1 MTVSLSGVT
10 AKAEIAIFP
19 GRPLLS
25 IEETNRLLRQQGVS
39 LALAQ
44 GYVLDQ
50 VVATVSLDSQ
60 READLMGYYLQQ
72 EGVGDHDQLAV
83 WLERK
88 GWSPDDLRYFATKG
102 EKIRRFSQKR
112 YGAEAEIRFLD
123 RKLDLDQVTY
133 SLLRV
138 SDAELAE
145 ELYFQ
150 LREGE
155 QDFASLVA
163 AHSEGGEKVTRGLI
177 GPIAVSAGHTL
188 LVDRLRVGTPGQLWP
203 PFEIE
208 GIWVVVRLEERFPAQ
223 LDEPMRQAMVDEL
236 FGIWFNDQVAL
247 LMAGENLMPLPRDPD
262 SENP

>member
-1 MTVSLSGVT
+1 MTISLSGVT
-10 AKAEIAIFP
+10 PQAEIAIFP

-39 LALAQ
+39 FALAQ

-50 VVATVSLDSQ
+50 VVATISLEGELES
-60 READLMGYYLQQ
+60 DLMGLYLQQ
-72 EGVGDHDQLAV
+72 EGVGDNDQLAV

-102 EKIRRFSQKR
+102 EKIRRFSQMR

-123 RKLDLDQVTY
+123 RKMDLDQVTY

-138 SDAELAE
+138 SDPELAE

-150 LREGE
+150 LNEGE

-163 AHSEGGEKVTRGLI
+163 SHSEGDETVTRGLV
-177 GPIAVSAGHTL
+177 GPIALSAGHPL
-188 LVDRLRVGTPGQLWP
+188 LVERLRVGTSGQLWP
-203 PFEIE
+203 PFEVE
-208 GIWVVVRLEERFPAQ
+208 GVWLVVRLEQIFPAQ
-223 LDEPMRQAMVDEL
+223 LDAPTRQAMVDEL
-236 FGIWFNDQVAL
+236 FGIWFNEQVAL
-247 LMAGENLMPLPRDPD
+247 IMAGQDPMPLPRDPNSD
-262 SENP
+262 VP